1 MSKDNAKWR
10 AAHLY
15 YGEPWE
21 TMMREFLFPW
31 IKNHIEEGVEPY
43 FFIRYWERG
52 PHVRFR
58 FKVSDNRFSGLSKKL
73 ENDFYSYCTQNPS
86 DFSFYGMKPEDLAKI
101 SADWYPNNSLQW
113 IAYEPETARYGG
125 PATLPICEDQF
136 MNCSR
141 TCLSI
146 IEEDIDWSYTDSLT
160 SSIQQHVLFLRA
172 VGFDKERAQLFL
184 HFVFLSWYP
193 RASENWNAL
202 STDEQKKERDR
213 IVKAFDDQFALQKDQ
228 LIPFIN
234 TLWNASEEEFED
246 ILEPYMI
253 QWYTLSRE
261 TKEKLQT
268 AQKNG
273 ELQDPG
279 WIRTVKGIQVDTEEA
294 ALWALYSSFV
304 HMTNNRIGV
313 QNKDEAYLAHLI
325 SKTLD
330 QIG

>member
-1 MSKDNAKWR
+1 MSNDAMSWR

-21 TMMREFLFPW
+21 DMMSGFLLPW
-31 IKNHIEEGVEPY
+31 IKNHLEEGTERF

-52 PHVRFR
+52 PHIRFR
-58 FKVSDNRFSGLSKKL
+58 FKVSDTRFSGLSKKL
-73 ENDFYSYCTQNPS
+73 EQDFASYCKQNPS
-86 DFSFYGMKPEDLAKI
+86 DFSFYGMKPEDISKI
-101 SADWYPNNSLQW
+101 SSDWYPNNSLQW
-113 IAYEPETARYGG
+113 ISYEPETSRYGG
-125 PATLPICEDQF
+125 EVALPICEDQF

-141 TCLSI
+141 TCLAI
-146 IEEDIDWSYTDSLT
+146 INDEEDWTYTDSLT

-172 VGFDKERAQLFL
+172 VGLDKEKAQLFL

-202 STDEQKKERDR
+202 DIDEQKKEKDR
-213 IVKAFDDQFALQKDQ
+213 IVKAFDDQFDMQKDQ

-234 TLWNASEEEFED
+234 TLWNASEEEFGD

-253 QWYTLSRE
+253 QWYMESQE
-261 TKEKLQT
+261 TKSRLVAVQNEGK
-268 AQKNG
+268 
-273 ELQDPG
+273 LQDPG
-279 WIRTVKGIQVDTEEA
+279 WIRTVKGIQVDTQEA

-325 SKTLD
+325 SKSLD
-330 QIG
+330 LIN